1 MPPASDLPGQGHALA
16 AGFPRTSAPA
26 SYPPQIGP
34 GPALLRKRTS
44 HHILGQSPK
53 FGANRISENEYRM
66 DIDRIARQIIAL
78 LQRDGRCPNT
88 VIARELGISES
99 AVRSRIHALT
109 SSGILQI
116 IGLTDPGNMGFG
128 VMALIGVQANNDLN
142 RIADLVSTWPETTYV
157 VISAGS
163 FDLLIEL
170 VCTDNN
176 DLLRVVERLRAVDG
190 VRSTESFIYISR
202 HKLNYAYAADRDD
215 ELLPSQAAAETSVT

>member
-1 MPPASDLPGQGHALA
+1 
-16 AGFPRTSAPA
+16 
-26 SYPPQIGP
+26 
-34 GPALLRKRTS
+34 
-44 HHILGQSPK
+44 
-53 FGANRISENEYRM
+53 M
-66 DIDRIARQIIAL
+66 DIDQTSRGIIAI

-88 VIARELGISES
+88 VIARELGVSEAS
-99 AVRSRIHALT
+99 VRARIQSLT

-128 VMALIGVQANNDLN
+128 VMAMIGVQASNDLN
-142 RIADLVSTWPETTYV
+142 RIAELVSTWPETTYV

-163 FDLLIEL
+163 YDLLVEL

-202 HKLNYAYAADRDD
+202 HKLNYAWLQDD
-215 ELLPSQAAAETSVT
+215 DVAVETTT

>member
-1 MPPASDLPGQGHALA
+1 MEIDQ
-16 AGFPRTSAPA
+16 TS
-26 SYPPQIGP
+26 
-34 GPALLRKRTS
+34 RR
-44 HHILGQSPK
+44 
-53 FGANRISENEYRM
+53 
-66 DIDRIARQIIAL
+66 IIAI

-88 VIARELGISES
+88 VIARELGVSEA
-99 AVRSRIHALT
+99 AVRARIQALT

-128 VMALIGVQANNDLN
+128 VMALIGVQATNDLN
-142 RIADLVSTWPETTYV
+142 RIAELVSTWPETTYV
-157 VISAGS
+157 VITAGS

-202 HKLNYAYAADRDD
+202 HKLNYAFAADRDD
-215 ELLPSQAAAETSVT
+215 VPVTAPSAAR

>member
-1 MPPASDLPGQGHALA
+1 
-16 AGFPRTSAPA
+16 
-26 SYPPQIGP
+26 
-34 GPALLRKRTS
+34 
-44 HHILGQSPK
+44 
-53 FGANRISENEYRM
+53 M
-66 DIDRIARQIIAL
+66 DIDRISRQIIAL

-202 HKLNYAYAADRDD
+202 HKLNYAWASETESTTTGPDSRPAPRSA
-215 ELLPSQAAAETSVT
+215 LPPA

>member
-1 MPPASDLPGQGHALA
+1 M
-16 AGFPRTSAPA
+16 
-26 SYPPQIGP
+26 
-34 GPALLRKRTS
+34 
-44 HHILGQSPK
+44 
-53 FGANRISENEYRM
+53 E
-66 DIDRIARQIIAL
+66 IDRVSRAIIAI

-88 VIARELGISES
+88 VIAREVGVSEA
-99 AVRSRIHALT
+99 AVRSRIQALT
-109 SSGILQI
+109 SAGILQI

-128 VMALIGVQANNDLN
+128 VMALIGVQATNDLN
-142 RIADLVSTWPETTYV
+142 RLAELVSTWPETTYV

-176 DLLRVVERLRAVDG
+176 DLLKVVERLRAVEG

-215 ELLPSQAAAETSVT
+215 DLLPVRAAAQLTVERTSG